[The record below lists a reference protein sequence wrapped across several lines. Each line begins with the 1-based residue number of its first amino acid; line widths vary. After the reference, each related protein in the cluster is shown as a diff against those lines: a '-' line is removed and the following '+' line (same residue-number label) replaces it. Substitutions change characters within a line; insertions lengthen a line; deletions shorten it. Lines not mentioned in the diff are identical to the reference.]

1 MFTVTGSDMKK
12 RERKNP
18 DYPTMKTLPKTLGAP
33 IFFVLLLVIPAKNN
47 AGDYSAARAG
57 HALVTR
63 AVTTNTNTNASK
75 AVALYEALKLR
86 SLGLTKAAFE
96 YAYKGYQ
103 YLQEKGMLARASVL
117 TICDFS
123 QSSRR
128 KRFFV
133 IDMKEQKV
141 LINTYVAHG
150 RRSGSEYARSFS
162 NNPESHMSSLGF
174 YKTEATYYGGHGLSL
189 KIEGLERGFNDKAD
203 KRNIVVHGSEYVGA
217 GFIKNN
223 PFTGRSYGCPAV
235 PANQVDNVINTIKNG
250 TCLFIYHPTKN
261 YLTHSKILNS

>member
-1 MFTVTGSDMKK
+1 
-12 RERKNP
+12 
-18 DYPTMKTLPKTLGAP
+18 MKTLTKALGA
-33 IFFVLLLVIPAKNN
+33 IVFFLLLLIIPVKNN
-47 AGDYSAARAG
+47 AGDYSSNKTT
-57 HALVTR
+57 HAVVKTG
-63 AVTTNTNTNASK
+63 NTNTAATSK
-75 AVALYEALKLR
+75 SIALYDSLKLK
-86 SLGLTKAAFE
+86 SFGLTKAAFN
-96 YAYKGYQ
+96 YAYKGYL
-103 YLQEKGMLARASVL
+103 YLQQKGMLARASVL

-133 IDMKEQKV
+133 IDMDQQKV

-150 RRSGSEYARSFS
+150 RKSGSEYARSFS
-162 NNPESHMSSLGF
+162 NSPESHMSSLGF
-174 YKTEATYYGGHGLSL
+174 YKTETSYYGGHGLAL

-203 KRNIVVHGSEYVGA
+203 ARNIVIHGSEYVGS

-223 PFTGRSYGCPAV
+223 PFTGRSFGCPAV

-250 TCLFIYHPTKN
+250 SCLFIYHPTKN